1 MGRNTLMTPGDNSF
15 QNEMIKAA
23 GGIPPEFGKKG
34 NIISV
39 TKKDWIRFNPQV
51 IYGCGGDRE
60 TARKFFDKPGLKN
73 IDAVKSGKI
82 FYFPCE
88 LTCRAASHTG
98 YFVSWLAARIYAD
111 EFASEENLI
120 LKEKIFKTKNIDIDL
135 EYIKDSR
142 VAYSHVYDFVNKTL
156 IVDFKVP
163 IQILSTLE
171 GYREKIKYVGNHYSP
186 APCWGIGHKHGLEKI
201 RSRIYRVT
209 DMNQSDASF
218 LFTGADMDKLSI
230 QKTKFKDMTV
240 YALVTAGVSSNAV
253 RMSKDSG
260 NYYEPGTINIIILTN
275 MSLTKRAMTR
285 AIISATEAKTAALLD
300 MDIRSSA
307 VPVEYR
313 ATGTGTDNIIIV
325 KGTGVKIEST
335 GGHSKMGELIA
346 KAVYAGVKDAV
357 CKQNSIT
364 VSRSIFQRLNER
376 GLSTYSL
383 ISETGCDCKI
393 DKGEL
398 GIMVEQI
405 LLNPV
410 YVAFLESAFA
420 LSDDYEKGLIKNL
433 ASYDRWCRDV
443 AWEIAGKEFKDMK
456 DFVETEDIPVVL
468 KKALNGILNGAYYR
482 IQK

>member
-1 MGRNTLMTPGDNSF
+1 M
-15 QNEMIKAA
+15 
-23 GGIPPEFGKKG
+23 
-34 NIISV
+34 
-39 TKKDWIRFNPQV
+39 
-51 IYGCGGDRE
+51 
-60 TARKFFDKPGLKN
+60 
-73 IDAVKSGKI
+73 DAVKNGKI

-98 YFVSWLAARIYAD
+98 YFVSWLAARIYTD
-111 EFASEENLI
+111 EFAREENLV
-120 LKEKIFKTKNIDIDL
+120 LKEKIFKTKSLNIDL

-156 IVDFKVP
+156 IVKFKVP
-163 IQILSTLE
+163 MQILSTLE

-209 DMNQSDASF
+209 GMNQSDASF

-230 QKTKFKDMTV
+230 QKTEFKDMTV
-240 YALVTAGVSSNAV
+240 YALVTAGVTSNAV

-275 MSLTKRAMTR
+275 MALTKRAMTR

-307 VPVEYR
+307 APVKYR

-325 KGTGVKIEST
+325 KGTGVKIENT
-335 GGHSKMGELIA
+335 GGHSKMGELMA
-346 KAVYAGVKDAV
+346 KAVYAGVQEAV
-357 CKQNSIT
+357 SMQNGI
-364 VSRSIFQRLNER
+364 VGSRSIFQRLDER
-376 GLSTYSL
+376 KLSPYSL
-383 ISETGCDCKI
+383 ISEIGCDCKI

-405 LLNPV
+405 LLDPV
-410 YVAFLESAFA
+410 YAAFLESAFA

-433 ASYDRWCRDV
+433 ASYDLWCRDV
-443 AWEIAGKEFKDMK
+443 AWQIAGEEFEDMK
-456 DFVETEDIPVVL
+456 DFVGEDDIPVVL

-482 IQK
+482 TRK